1 MATKLN
7 CTIFTYNKK
16 LHKII
21 CHKKMIFQQKMEWEG
36 SRFIVKKKTPGGH
49 SSQPRQLCLP
59 IIIDRFVGLGQD
71 LKNKT
76 YSKNS
81 STPARNVLC

>member
-1 MATKLN
+1 LTQENYLPTKDGMVMVP
-7 CTIFTYNKK
+7 I
-16 LHKII
+16 H
-21 CHKKMIFQQKMEWEG
+21 
-36 SRFIVKKKTPGGH
+36 RKKKKKATGGH
-49 SSQPRQLCLP
+49 SSQPRQLSLP

-76 YSKNS
+76 YSKTS